1 MCRNR
6 HFKEPEEAVGDDE
19 LEEPH
24 GRAVRF
30 FQSPLQK
37 SYGLSFAATSGGIG
51 VEEVVGGVGYKRLM
65 TDVI

>member
-6 HFKEPEEAVGDDE
+6 HFKEPEEAAGDDE
-19 LEEPH
+19 TEEPH
-24 GRAVRF
+24 GTTVRF
-30 FQSPLQK
+30 FQRPLQK
-37 SYGLSFAATSGGIG
+37 SYGLSFPATSGGIS